1 MYFLTNKYLNV
12 HGFIWL
18 SFFLVSLLFI
28 LEPQLDIY
36 VTSLFYDGNSF
47 PLDKTLFERI
57 FYHSVR
63 VMTAFMILYYLLS
76 LIYYTFTKK
85 TFFNISKKALLYIF
99 LVYSIAPGLIVNS
112 LLKENWGR
120 ARPAEIVQF
129 GGTKEFTPA
138 FILSNQKGNSFSSG
152 HVASAFSVLGFALL
166 VNRRKKLYMTLALS
180 YGIAVSFARIIAGG
194 HFLSDALTSF
204 FLVWIF
210 SHIFYKLI
218 FKKESTL

>member
-1 MYFLTNKYLNV
+1 
-12 HGFIWL
+12 
-18 SFFLVSLLFI
+18 
-28 LEPQLDIY
+28 
-36 VTSLFYDGNSF
+36 
-47 PLDKTLFERI
+47 
-57 FYHSVR
+57 
-63 VMTAFMILYYLLS
+63 MTAFMILYYLLS

-85 TFFNISKKALLYIF
+85 TFFSISKKVLLYIF

-129 GGTKEFTPA
+129 GGTREFTPA

-152 HVASAFSVLGFALL
+152 HVASAFSVLGFVLL
-166 VNRRKKLYMTLALS
+166 AKRRKKLYMSLALS
-180 YGIAVSFARIIAGG
+180 YGVAVSFARIIAGG

>member
-1 MYFLTNKYLNV
+1 MYFLTKKYLNV
-12 HGFIWL
+12 HGLIWL
-18 SFFLVSLLFI
+18 LFFALSLLFI

-36 VTSLFYDGNSF
+36 VTNLFYNGSNF

-63 VMTAFMILYYLLS
+63 VMTVLMILYYLLS

-166 VNRRKKLYMTLALS
+166 AKRRKKLYMALALS
-180 YGIAVSFARIIAGG
+180 YGISVSLARIIAGG
-194 HFLSDALTSF
+194 HFISDALTSF
-204 FLVWIF
+204 FLVWVF

>member
-1 MYFLTNKYLNV
+1 MYFLTKKYLNI
-12 HGFIWL
+12 HGIIWL
-18 SFFLVSLLFI
+18 LFFALSLLFI

-36 VTSLFYDGNSF
+36 VTNLFYDGSSF

-85 TFFNISKKALLYIF
+85 TFFSISKKVLLYIF

-129 GGTKEFTPA
+129 GGTREFTPA

-152 HVASAFSVLGFALL
+152 HVASAFSVLGFVLL
-166 VNRRKKLYMTLALS
+166 AKRRKKLYMSLALS
-180 YGIAVSFARIIAGG
+180 YGVAVSFARIIAGG